1 MSAVWYT
8 ACLNLAV
15 SVRHTDRRRRLV
27 EMLDWTEAA
36 QAMQIPRALEDLLQG
51 LEREMQ
57 QAQVQDLPAYMRI
70 AELVRQEVRR
80 VA

>member
-1 MSAVWYT
+1 MSTVWYT

-15 SVRHTDRRRRLV
+15 TVRHTENRRRLV

-36 QAMQIPRALEDLLQG
+36 QAMQIPRALEDLLKS
-51 LEREMQ
+51 LEEETQ
-57 QAQVQDLPAYMRI
+57 IAQVRDLPAYLRI
-70 AELVRQEVRR
+70 AELVRMEVQR